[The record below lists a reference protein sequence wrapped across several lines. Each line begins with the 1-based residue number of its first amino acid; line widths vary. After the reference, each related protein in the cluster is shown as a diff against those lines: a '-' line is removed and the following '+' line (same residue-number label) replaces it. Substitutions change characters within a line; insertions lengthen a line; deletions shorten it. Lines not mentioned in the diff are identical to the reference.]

1 MVSPSASAQ
10 NPRRT
15 NSTEQTLQRRLAAA
29 SASSA
34 GIHQSS
40 SSSSVP
46 RQPAFYPSRTRT
58 TSSSSVSTSNP
69 VARSRSITPP
79 SGTTASTIGDKGKE
93 NAATDPGTPRTRHRR
108 AAAQAQLDL
117 VPPNVQSLSL
127 APPKP
132 SLHPSRALYETIHS
146 LFNSYLAA
154 TSTSQ
159 LLALGQE
166 ERAVN
171 IEQPRVFITSWV
183 DYTHKYGTAYSL
195 TDGTA
200 GLYFNDSTTMVL
212 SPDKE

>member
-10 NPRRT
+10 NPRRA

-34 GIHQSS
+34 GITSSSSTSALPQQPSFHPSRTRTVSS

-46 RQPAFYPSRTRT
+46 A
-58 TSSSSVSTSNP
+58 
-69 VARSRSITPP
+69 SRSITPP
-79 SGTTASTIGDKGKE
+79 TEQHKENVPTTASSL
-93 NAATDPGTPRTRHRR
+93 DPGTPRSRHRR

-117 VPPNVQSLSL
+117 
-127 APPKP
+127 APPPSAAQQPQPTSTLKP
-132 SLHPSRALYETIHS
+132 HTTSHPSRTLYEATYR
-146 LFNSYLAA
+146 LFESFLAA
-154 TSTSQ
+154 NSP
-159 LLALGQE
+159 E
-166 ERAVN
+166 ELPRLREVET
-171 IEQPRVFITSWV
+171 EQPKVFITSWV